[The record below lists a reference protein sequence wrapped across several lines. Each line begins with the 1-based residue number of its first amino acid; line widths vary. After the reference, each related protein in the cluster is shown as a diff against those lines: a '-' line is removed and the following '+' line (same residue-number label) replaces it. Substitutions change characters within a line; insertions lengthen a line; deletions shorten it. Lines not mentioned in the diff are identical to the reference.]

1 MNIQTLAKKAI
12 KSGSLDSAEID
23 FLKAL
28 ARQEYDDLSF
38 PRAMI
43 EELLPEIEE
52 KINELSILRKGSTE
66 EWGIDEDSVLNNESA
81 FNFFKMYFLTDEGRL
96 HEVISC
102 LAEEVCCIKHSH
114 PYVLNVKHNLLE
126 MSFKAAQSYYVK
138 FNESGDGEIKRIL
151 LNYLAPTIEREILEV
166 NSLFRRVN
174 KGEFIHPE
182 YLSKVSNWLW
192 KDDLSEKVEYIFSK
206 ISPSCLLTAVQSVY
220 SKHLVKVMSL
230 VASRNNFRLIEVDG
244 WFKISCGSEQRDI
257 AKEDWFSYSAATLEA
272 ASQGLLDGDAATKAA
287 FDLLKYSR
295 VAVGDSVVTV
305 LVDHPKLCM
314 PFSLVCSQTRL
325 AELKIWF
332 DTGWHLTSSQNNL
345 ILNEQGKEWLLSE
358 KEKHKIGFAVLDGC
372 LKDSEGGGHLSR
384 MSLSC
389 FKESFFEE
397 AIKNHPVFPNQS
409 LKIVQ
414 ISDWLRPKKI
424 FDVNKKIS
432 RSERLLR
439 PYLEQKNHQKK
450 ITEKIKTR
458 KVSRVE
464 KSNVLNSFNPFN
476 YKPFMV
482 ENLTKSSHDNL
493 WVRFGVEDDKNNK
506 YLRSQDFIKK
516 ESPIES
522 NVHPLCIYKNTLYS
536 GEDFK
541 MPSVEDF
548 MRLGHK
554 KERHGL
560 KSRVSLNQEDKRVI
574 CAL

>member
-12 KSGSLDSAEID
+12 ISGNLDSAEID
-23 FLKAL
+23 FLKSL

-38 PRAMI
+38 PRAMF
-43 EELLPEIEE
+43 EEILPEVEE
-52 KINELSILRKGSTE
+52 KIIELNKLRQGSTKEFGADE
-66 EWGIDEDSVLNNESA
+66 ESVLNNERV
-81 FNFFKMYFLTDEGRL
+81 FNFFKMYFLTDGGRL
-96 HEVISC
+96 REVISC
-102 LAEEVCCIKHSH
+102 LAEEVYRIKYSH
-114 PYVLNVKHNLLE
+114 PYVLNIKHNILKT
-126 MSFKAAQSYYVK
+126 SFKAAQAYYVK
-138 FNESGDGEIKRIL
+138 FNEFGEDQIQGMLID
-151 LNYLAPTIEREILEV
+151 YLAPTIEREILEV

-206 ISPSCLLTAVQSVY
+206 ISPSCLLTAVQSVC

-230 VASRNNFRLIEVDG
+230 VASRRNFRLIEVDG
-244 WFKISCGSEQRDI
+244 WFKMSCDSEQRDI

-272 ASQGLLDGDAATKAA
+272 ASQGLLDGDSATKTA

-295 VAVGDSVVTV
+295 VAVGDSIVTV

-314 PFSLVCSQTRL
+314 PFSLVCSQTKL
-325 AELKIWF
+325 AELKTRF
-332 DTGWHLTSSQNNL
+332 DAGWHLTSNQNNL

-358 KEKHKIGFAVLDGC
+358 KEKHKIGFALLDGC
-372 LKDSEGGGHLSR
+372 LKDSEGDGHLSR

-409 LKIVQ
+409 PKIIQ
-414 ISDWLRPKKI
+414 ILDWLRPKKI

-458 KVSRVE
+458 KALKVE
-464 KSNVLNSFNPFN
+464 KSNAFNSFNPFN
-476 YKPFMV
+476 YNPFMV

-516 ESPIES
+516 EPPIES
-522 NVHPLCIYKNTLYS
+522 NVHPLCIYKNTLYD
-536 GEDFK
+536 GGDFK
-541 MPSVEDF
+541 MPSLEDF

-560 KSRVSLNQEDKRVI
+560 KSRVSLKQEDKRVI